1 MHDGMILVT
10 FGELDNA
17 QKSIQTT
24 WNNISQQLDD
34 LKRYL
39 QPIRD
44 TWTGDAF
51 NAYQAQQAKWD
62 QSMDKLNQ
70 VLNQIGVALGTSNQ
84 NYQEGEAA
92 NTRRWA

>member
-17 QKSIQTT
+17 QKSIQST

-39 QPIRD
+39 QPLVS
-44 TWTGDAF
+44 TWTGDAAS
-51 NAYQAQQAKWD
+51 AYHDHQAKWD
-62 QSMDKLNQ
+62 QSMAHLNQ

-84 NYQEGEAA
+84 NYQEGEAV